1 MNEEKYTRDKP
12 KKSVNTK
19 RVEPENKTTEKRHGN
34 KLKNETSA
42 GESYRKKLR
51 YGKKDNSLTVE
62 EKKKLQKM
70 KKQGRKKIYKDKVVI
85 DTMRKAGI
93 PNEDDNVGTEALDH
107 ALGIAI
113 NSGVGVRKYAQDKK
127 RANYAKKLH
136 ARNEHLD
143 EVQGA
148 KGAKAAGEAGES
160 TMSASAK
167 ESRKKLMQREFRE
180 AAAKKQATGAAKSF
194 GSMSKGLTDKAEDLM
209 GRLAEWLKEFLEDN
223 PLVLI
228 IALLILLVV
237 LVVSGALSSCSMM
250 VGGINNASV
259 TTSFTAEDA
268 DIIKVEEDY
277 VSLEEEL
284 QQKIE
289 NIETDYPDYDEYRY
303 SLAEISHNPFEL
315 AALLTVLYENYTPRQ
330 VESMLQNIFNY
341 QYVLT
346 MTRVVET
353 RTRTETRWHYVTHYR
368 DEERTGYRIVNG
380 RLETYTY
387 TVSVPYQVYESYEV
401 EVEYD
406 YYILKTTLTNH
417 GISAA
422 VNALSL
428 TEEQLERYSILL
440 ETRGNKPDIFSG
452 NVYANPGAPEEYQNY
467 AVPGAYL
474 TNMQFSNMLREAEKY
489 LGYPYVWGGSS
500 PSTSFDCSGF
510 VSYVINHCGNGW
522 NYGRLTANGWKN
534 ATARVASSD
543 VKPGDLVFFKGT
555 YNTSG
560 ASHVGIVVDPVNKIM
575 IHCGN
580 PVQYASYDTA
590 YWRAHAYC
598 YGRIQ

>member
-12 KKSVNTK
+12 KKSTNTK
-19 RVEPENKTTEKRHGN
+19 RVEPENKTTEKRYGT

-51 YGKKDNSLTVE
+51 YEKKDNSLTLE

-93 PNEDDNVGTEALDH
+93 QNEDDNVGTEALDH
-107 ALGIAI
+107 ALGLAI
-113 NSGVGVRKYAQDKK
+113 NSGVRVRKYDQDKK
-127 RANYAKKLH
+127 RANYARKLH
-136 ARNEHLD
+136 AKNEHLD

-148 KGAKAAGEAGES
+148 KGAKAAGES

-167 ESRKKLMQREFRE
+167 ESRKKLMQREYRE
-180 AAAKKQATGAAKSF
+180 VAAKKQATEAANSF
-194 GSMSKGLTDKAEDLM
+194 GSISKKFTDKAEDLM
-209 GRLAEWLKEFLEDN
+209 GRLAEWIKEFCAEHPIVLI
-223 PLVLI
+223 LVLV
-228 IALLILLVV
+228 ILLVV
-237 LVVSGALSSCSMM
+237 LVISGALSSCSMM
-250 VGGINNASV
+250 ISGTSNASV

-268 DIIKVEEDY
+268 DIIQVEEDY
-277 VSLEEEL
+277 VSLEEDL

-289 NIETDYPDYDEYRY
+289 NIETDYPDYNEYRY

-315 AALLTVLYENYTPRQ
+315 AALLTVLYENYDPRQ
-330 VESMLQNIFNY
+330 VESMLQSIYNY

-346 MTRVVET
+346 LTRVVET

-380 RLETYTY
+380 RLESYTY
-387 TVSVPYQVYESYEV
+387 TVSVPYEVYESYEV

-406 YYILKTTLTNH
+406 YYILKTTLNNH

-452 NVYANPGAPEEYQNY
+452 NVYANPGVSEEYQNY

-474 TNMQFSNMLREAEKY
+474 TNMQFAKMIREAEKY

-522 NYGRLTANGWKN
+522 NYGRLTANGLKN
-534 ATARVASSD
+534 ATARVAASD

-580 PVQYASYDTA
+580 PIQYASYDTA